1 MSSRNRKCGTAFR
14 VTTVAAVVGLS
25 GILGQ
30 GSAAAQRPPS
40 IDPGKLPSNGT
51 PAPPEKTK
59 QSTLCFDTQKSSAG
73 PEVPPAERDLDFR
86 AAWQFTRGAG
96 QKVAVIDTGVA
107 RHPRLPGLVAGGDYV
122 SDKDGTEDCDV
133 HGTVVAGLIA
143 ATAVDGQGFSGVAP
157 DAQIISIRQTSEA
170 YEADK
175 GKQDENDDEKTSKG
189 YGNVNTLA
197 SAVRHAADMGA
208 TVINISEVAC
218 SSSPFHDEALGAA
231 VQYATLQKNVVIVA
245 AAGNNDVCKAGNPGL
260 DPLHPNADK
269 WDRVTTYVTPA
280 WYNDYVLSVGSVDA
294 NGAPSKFTVPGPWV
308 DVAAPGEN
316 ITSLDP
322 RGSGLASGRMDDK
335 GGTEPF
341 NGTSFASPLVA
352 GTVAL
357 VRSRYPD
364 LSAQEVIK
372 RVETTAHA
380 PAEGWNPYVG
390 YGTID
395 PYAAVTAELAPGE
408 MPSSKPHSR
417 QLAIPAAPAA
427 PDHSAR
433 NTALIGSAILA
444 VLLVLGVL
452 SSFPLRRRMQQ
463 REAQNKQR

>member
-1 MSSRNRKCGTAFR
+1 
-14 VTTVAAVVGLS
+14 
-25 GILGQ
+25 
-30 GSAAAQRPPS
+30 
-40 IDPGKLPSNGT
+40 
-51 PAPPEKTK
+51 
-59 QSTLCFDTQKSSAG
+59 
-73 PEVPPAERDLDFR
+73 
-86 AAWQFTRGAG
+86 
-96 QKVAVIDTGVA
+96 
-107 RHPRLPGLVAGGDYV
+107 
-122 SDKDGTEDCDV
+122 
-133 HGTVVAGLIA
+133 
-143 ATAVDGQGFSGVAP
+143 
-157 DAQIISIRQTSEA
+157 
-170 YEADK
+170 
-175 GKQDENDDEKTSKG
+175 
-189 YGNVNTLA
+189 
-197 SAVRHAADMGA
+197 
-208 TVINISEVAC
+208 
-218 SSSPFHDEALGAA
+218 
-231 VQYATLQKNVVIVA
+231 
-245 AAGNNDVCKAGNPGL
+245 
-260 DPLHPNADK
+260 
-269 WDRVTTYVTPA
+269 
-280 WYNDYVLSVGSVDA
+280 
-294 NGAPSKFTVPGPWV
+294 
-308 DVAAPGEN
+308 
-316 ITSLDP
+316 
-322 RGSGLASGRMDDK
+322 MDDK